1 MEKSGRFELG
11 TVLVGVS
18 AAFIFSAVKVALP
31 TGLGAPRPAADES
44 RGGQGSGLRQADLA
58 KLYDKELI
66 AVAGP
71 AGATPDE
78 LVRTILQ
85 DPTIPRHI
93 RAPFAALAKTKAP
106 RLLAH
111 TAATDL

>member
-1 MEKSGRFELG
+1 MEQSGRFELG
-11 TVLVGVS
+11 TVLIGVS
-18 AAFIFSAVKVALP
+18 AALLVSAVKVALP
-31 TGLGAPRPAADES
+31 TGLGVPRPAADES
-44 RGGQGSGLRQADLA
+44 RGGPRPTARGRQGSGLREADLA
-58 KLYDKELI
+58 KIYDEELI

-85 DPTIPRHI
+85 DPTIPSRI

-106 RLLAH
+106 
-111 TAATDL
+111 

>member
-1 MEKSGRFELG
+1 MEQSGRFELG

-18 AAFIFSAVKVALP
+18 AALLFSAIRVALP
-31 TGLGAPRPAADES
+31 STRSSVAGHLTQRD
-44 RGGQGSGLRQADLA
+44 LRR
-58 KLYDKELI
+58 LYDEELI

-71 AGATPDE
+71 AGASPDE

-85 DPTIPRHI
+85 DPTIPSRI

-106 RLLAH
+106 HLLAH
-111 TAATDL
+111 AVTTD